1 MKKEKNDSP
10 YACRRGKVGGQAVLE
25 GVMMRCGER
34 YSIASRLPD
43 GSLHIQDH
51 TFTSVRRK
59 YKILNLPILRGV
71 VGFVESM
78 ILSFKTLSQ
87 SAEAIGLEEEE
98 ETRFEKWLKKHF
110 GKTLLDVVMV
120 ISTVLGVALGIGL
133 FAYLPMLTV
142 KGIEALGAL
151 IAGNPEFLLP
161 SFLKTVF
168 EGLLKIGIFVLYVW
182 LVSFMSDIRRT
193 YEYHGAEHKSIACY
207 EAGEELTPENAA
219 RHTRFHPRCGTSFI
233 FVMLIISIL
242 VYMFIPWGKLYL
254 RFVLKLLLLPL
265 VMGLGYEFLMYAGKH
280 DNLVVRIL
288 SAPGLWMQRLTTR
301 EPSPEQLEVA
311 IAALKSSMPDEF
323 PPEKP
328 ENDSA
333 EPEND
338 GADKPESDSAEPEND
353 GTKPESDGDE
363 KAE

>member
-1 MKKEKNDSP
+1 MKKEKRESP
-10 YACRRGKVGGQAVLE
+10 LACRRGKVGGQAVLE

-43 GSLHIQDH
+43 GSLHVQNH
-51 TFTSVRRK
+51 TVQSLRRK
-59 YKILNLPILRGV
+59 YKVLNLPILRGII
-71 VGFVESM
+71 GFVESM

-87 SAEAIGLEEEE
+87 SAEALGLEEEE
-98 ETRFEKWLKKHF
+98 ETRFEKWLKRHF
-110 GKTLLDVVMV
+110 GKTLLNVVMA
-120 ISTVLGVALGIGL
+120 ISTVLGVVLGIAL

-142 KGIEALGAL
+142 KGIEALCAH
-151 IAGNPEFLLP
+151 ISGNAAFLLP
-161 SFLKTVF
+161 SALKTVL
-168 EGLLKIGIFVLYVW
+168 EGLMKIGIFILYVW
-182 LVSFMSDIRRT
+182 LVSFMRDIRRT

-207 EAGEELTPENAA
+207 EAGDELTPENAA

-233 FVMLIISIL
+233 FVMLILSIL

-280 DNLVVRIL
+280 DGAVVRIL

-301 EPSPEQLEVA
+301 EPSLDQLEVA
-311 IAALKSSMPDEF
+311 IAALKASMPDEF

-328 ENDSA
+328 EAEEGSKNAEESA
-333 EPEND
+333 LS
-338 GADKPESDSAEPEND
+338 PESGEATEAEKPD
-353 GTKPESDGDE
+353 GSE